1 MSMQGLLVLENVGSP
16 EVTKLYGEEALG
28 GSRAETGGVVTKGKK
43 APKRTMSEAG
53 EIAEKVLRYSK
64 LGKVP
69 EIIGKTGQ
77 LLISKPDQYVSRP
90 LWFGTFAKSFN
101 ESTGKEVDFDKIA
114 EDIFEAPL
122 TIRYQDSVLV
132 LGNKQ
137 RLNIFLS
144 ETFEDLENNNYG
156 YSIINDWESKTL
168 DENIVSLTMSY
179 TRFLKD
185 SSVMGEFNREASY
198 ILKKNNNGEYKI
210 KSLIPK
216 TPIQ

>member
-1 MSMQGLLVLENVGSP
+1 MTLTKQFFVSFLYFPFILLIVITSCKQIVFSSTHSEQKV
-16 EVTKLYGEEALG
+16 EALMNDY
-28 GSRAETGGVVTKGKK
+28 V
-43 APKRTMSEAG
+43 EAWSNG
-53 EIAEKVLRYSK
+53 DVNKIVEEIYE
-64 LGKVP
+64 P
-69 EIIGKTGQ
+69 
-77 LLISKPDQYVSRP
+77 
-90 LWFGTFAKSFN
+90 
-101 ESTGKEVDFDKIA
+101 
-114 EDIFEAPL
+114 PL
-122 TIRYQDSVLV
+122 TIRYQDSVLI

-137 RLNIFLS
+137 RLKIFLS

-185 SSVMGEFNREASY
+185 SSIMGEFNREASY

>member
-1 MSMQGLLVLENVGSP
+1 MAL
-16 EVTKLYGEEALG
+16 TKHFFVSFLYFQF
-28 GSRAETGGVVTKGKK
+28 
-43 APKRTMSEAG
+43 
-53 EIAEKVLRYSK
+53 I
-64 LGKVP
+64 
-69 EIIGKTGQ
+69 
-77 LLISKPDQYVSRP
+77 LLIVITSCKQIAFSNAHSDQKIEELMNNYVKAWSD
-90 LWFGTFAKSFN
+90 G
-101 ESTGKEVDFDKIA
+101 DIDKIA
-114 EDIFEAPL
+114 EDIYEAPL

-137 RLNIFLS
+137 RLKIFLS

-185 SSVMGEFNREASY
+185 SSIMGEFNREASY

-216 TPIQ
+216 TPIK